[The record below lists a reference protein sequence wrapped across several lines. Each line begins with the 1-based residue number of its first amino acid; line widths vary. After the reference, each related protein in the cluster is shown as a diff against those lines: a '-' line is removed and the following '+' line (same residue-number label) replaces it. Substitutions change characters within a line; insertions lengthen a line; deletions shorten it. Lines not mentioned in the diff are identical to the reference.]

1 MYLLQETQIKID
13 RIDLVHGLKISEE
26 ERTIYDKAKVEFLE
40 RLGEPKMGMALV
52 RDIFRLMDELTEEY
66 LEENEITCHRGCSW
80 CCYQLVCCTTLEMEL
95 IIDYIRL
102 RPKPIRRSIKQK
114 AKNDALNFYRY
125 YQRNKRNILASSSS
139 LAIVGIERWEDV
151 GQALRRAHRERPC
164 VFLDKDLCSIY
175 PVRPVDCRSAKTKDK
190 LCGTK
195 IKTETEG
202 TKQTRLFSDQIASD
216 LITYEEERIYE
227 KLQIVPLIGWPISEK
242 FYSFFFSKG
251 GANWKEKKKKRK
263 KRKTSN

>member
-26 ERTIYDKAKVEFLE
+26 EKTIYDKAKVEFLE
-40 RLGEPKMGMALV
+40 RLREHKRGVALV
-52 RDIFRLMDELTEEY
+52 GDIFRLMDELTEEY

-95 IIDYIRL
+95 IIDYISL

-114 AKNDALNFYRY
+114 AKKDALDFYRY
-125 YQRNKRNILASSSS
+125 YQRNILASSSS
-139 LAIVGIERWEDV
+139 LAMVSIERWEDV
-151 GQALRRAHRERPC
+151 GPALRKAHRERPC
-164 VFLDKDLCSIY
+164 IFLDKDLCSIY

-190 LCGTK
+190 ICGTRIK
-195 IKTETEG
+195 IETEG

-216 LITYEEERIYE
+216 LITYEEERIYG
-227 KLQIVPLIGWPISEK
+227 KLQVVPLIGWPISEE

-251 GANWKEKKKKRK
+251 GTNWKEKKKKRK
-263 KRKTSN
+263 RRRASN